1 MSEKRLI
8 DANAFKRQAHIETV
22 RQGLNVEK
30 ILLFCELI
38 DMQPTIDAVE
48 VVRCRDC
55 CLGKPF
61 KGRLMCHWMA
71 DEKGWGASATVPD
84 HYCAWGKRKES

>member
-1 MSEKRLI
+1 MSEVRLTEFRAIKKTEKGTVYIAI
-8 DANAFKRQAHIETV
+8 DHP
-22 RQGLNVEK
+22 
-30 ILLFCELI
+30 
-38 DMQPTIDAVE
+38 PTIDAVE

-71 DEKGWGASATVPD
+71 DKKGWGACATTPD
-84 HYCAWGKRKES
+84 HYCADGKRKEGADGRSD